1 MTDDL
6 FNNLLECNRRTAVD
20 ESINHKVELLYEI
33 WNHIPADNDYRIGV
47 RAGIL
52 EAISVITGDYYVYF
66 RNALVPDVPDVKDL
80 ENCLVSDIRELS
92 DRVSKVS
99 DQVKDMDNKTIKALE
114 ELQYGSWDK

>member
-20 ESINHKVELLYEI
+20 ESINHKVELLYEM

-52 EAISVITGDYYVYF
+52 EAICVITGDYSIYY
-66 RNALVPDVPDVKDL
+66 RNALVPDVPDVKDV
-80 ENCLVSDIRELS
+80 ENCLVSDIREIS
-92 DRVSKVS
+92 DRICKVS
-99 DQVKDMDNKTIKALE
+99 DQVKDMNDKTIKALQ
-114 ELQYGSWDK
+114 ELQYGSWDR